1 MKHDKTTFILAIALL
16 ASACGGLA
24 PRGVLTPVPDAEA
37 VGVFHVVGPGENL
50 ISICRDYGSNPQEV
64 AELNGI
70 EDPGLIRPG
79 QKIFI
84 PDVQGPLGKNNDR
97 RVTSTAVS
105 VKKYHGQFIWPV
117 NGVLTSKF
125 GIRHGRRHDG
135 IDIGAAEG
143 APVHA
148 AAAGK
153 VLYAGDQ
160 QRGYGNLIIIR
171 HTGDMI
177 TVYAHNKVILV
188 KEGERVQQ
196 GQTISRVGHTGR
208 ASGPHLHFEIR
219 RRTKPRNP
227 LFFLPRK
234 P

>member
-1 MKHDKTTFILAIALL
+1 MHDKTTFIFAIALL

-24 PRGVLTPVPDAEA
+24 PRGMLTPVPDAEA

-84 PDVQGPLGKNNDR
+84 PDVKGPLGKNNDR
-97 RVTSTAVS
+97 RVTSAAVS
-105 VKKYHGQFIWPV
+105 VKKYPGQFIWPV
-117 NGVLTSKF
+117 DGMLTSKF

-153 VLYAGDQ
+153 VLYSGDQ

-171 HTGDMI
+171 HAGGMI
-177 TVYAHNKVILV
+177 TVYAHNKVILI
-188 KEGERVQQ
+188 KEGEKVEQ
-196 GQTISRVGHTGR
+196 GQVISRVGHTGR
-208 ASGPHLHFEIR
+208 ANGPHLHFEIR
-219 RRTKPRNP
+219 KRTKPRNP